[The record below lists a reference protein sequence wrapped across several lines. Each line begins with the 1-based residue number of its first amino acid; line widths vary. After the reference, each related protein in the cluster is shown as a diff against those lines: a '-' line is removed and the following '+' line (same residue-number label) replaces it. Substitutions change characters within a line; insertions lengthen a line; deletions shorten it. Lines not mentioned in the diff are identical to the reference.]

1 MRRLSLTIFLSLLAS
16 LLLMAAAVA
25 FFWQWRLDNRT
36 EAQENRFTEA
46 LAAEVI
52 PAATEGVE
60 RLQQALWHWQHRLRI
75 DLQVIDAQGRVL
87 AAAGRPF
94 RADDAGVRQEEQPGL
109 EEMPPPP
116 GLDAPLPP
124 GEALHARRPQGRHG
138 QAREGEGPRRAMV
151 AVIHRVAL
159 PDDRTL
165 LIRTWRPAPPQLPIS
180 APLALAL
187 LFVAVGLAAWPVSQR
202 ITRRLEALQRSV
214 DAQAAGDLRVRAEV
228 SGQDEVAALAHSFNH
243 AAERI
248 EALVGRQEALLSTQ
262 RRLLANASH
271 ELRSPLARIRMAIEL
286 MLENPADLTHHTD
299 EVRQN
304 IRELDALV
312 EEILL
317 ASRLDTLSL
326 DELRR
331 EPVDLTRL
339 AAEEAA
345 RTGAVW
351 MDETPSGV
359 NGDDGSESGAAHT
372 TVAGDARLLRRLLRN
387 LLENARRYQ
396 PEGDEPVLLCLSREP
411 GPVAVGS
418 PEADTDL
425 GRSGDSHAGDSH
437 AGVNHSGA
445 GKGALAGGVT
455 DWLRIEVL
463 DRGPGVPEAARE
475 RIFEA
480 FYRVDG
486 HSEQAGNVGLG
497 LSLVRQIA
505 RRHGGD
511 ARHEPREG
519 GGSRFVVRLP
529 VSPRCPP
536 PAGPARSG
544 PCRRPCA

>member
-60 RLQQALWHWQHRLRI
+60 RLQQALWHWQRRLRI

-94 RADDAGVRQEEQPGL
+94 RADDAGARQEEQPGL

-116 GLDAPLPP
+116 GLDVPLPP

-138 QAREGEGPRRAMV
+138 QIRDGEGPRRAMV

-187 LFVAVGLAAWPVSQR
+187 LFVAVGLAAWPVSRR

-248 EALVGRQEALLSTQ
+248 EALVNRQEALLSTQ

-331 EPVDLTRL
+331 EPVDLTQL

-351 MDETPSGV
+351 MDETPSDV
-359 NGDDGSESGAAHT
+359 NRDDGSESGTAHT

-396 PEGDEPVLLCLSREP
+396 PEGDEPVLLCLSRERGSVAGGHLQADMGP
-411 GPVAVGS
+411 GH
-418 PEADTDL
+418 T
-425 GRSGDSHAGDSH
+425 GDSH
-437 AGVNHSGA
+437 AGVNHSGG
-445 GKGALAGGVT
+445 GKGTLAGEAT

-511 ARHEPREG
+511 AHHEPREG

>member
-60 RLQQALWHWQHRLRI
+60 RLQQALWHWQRRLRI

-94 RADDAGVRQEEQPGL
+94 RADGAGARQEEQPGL

-116 GLDAPLPP
+116 GLDAPPP
-124 GEALHARRPQGRHG
+124 PSEEALHARRPQGHHG
-138 QAREGEGPRRAMV
+138 QAREGHGPRRAMV

-248 EALVGRQEALLSTQ
+248 EALVNRQEALLSTQ

-286 MLENPADLTHHTD
+286 MLENPTDLTHHTD

-331 EPVDLTRL
+331 EPVDLTQL

-351 MDETPSGV
+351 MDETPSDV

-418 PEADTDL
+418 PEADTDP
-425 GRSGDSHAGDSH
+425 GRSGDSD

-445 GKGALAGGVT
+445 GKEALAGEVT
-455 DWLRIEVL
+455 DWLCIEVL

-497 LSLVRQIA
+497 LSLVLQIA

-511 ARHEPREG
+511 AHHEPREG

-529 VSPRCPP
+529 VSPTMPST
-536 PAGPARSG
+536 SG
-544 PCRRPCA
+544 ASSFRALS

>member
-60 RLQQALWHWQHRLRI
+60 RLQQALWHWQRRLRI

-94 RADDAGVRQEEQPGL
+94 RADDAGERQEEQPEL

-116 GLDAPLPP
+116 GLDAPPP
-124 GEALHARRPQGRHG
+124 PSEEALHVRRPQGHHG
-138 QAREGEGPRRAMV
+138 QAREGHGPRRAMV

-187 LFVAVGLAAWPVSQR
+187 LFVAVGLAAWPVSRR

-331 EPVDLTRL
+331 EPVDLTQL

-351 MDETPSGV
+351 MDETPSDV

-396 PEGDEPVLLCLSREP
+396 PEGDEPVLLCLSRER

-418 PEADTDL
+418 PEADTDP
-425 GRSGDSHAGDSH
+425 GRSGDSD

-445 GKGALAGGVT
+445 GKEALAGEVT

-511 ARHEPREG
+511 AHHKPREG

-529 VSPRCPP
+529 VSPTIPST
-536 PAGPARSG
+536 SG
-544 PCRRPCA
+544 ASSFRALS

>member
-60 RLQQALWHWQHRLRI
+60 RLQQALWHWQRRLRI

-94 RADDAGVRQEEQPGL
+94 RADEAGARQEEQPGL

-116 GLDAPLPP
+116 GLDAPPP
-124 GEALHARRPQGRHG
+124 PSEEALHARRPQGHHG
-138 QAREGEGPRRAMV
+138 QAREGHGPRRAMV

-248 EALVGRQEALLSTQ
+248 EALVNRQEALLSTQ

-286 MLENPADLTHHTD
+286 MLENPTDLTHHTD

-331 EPVDLTRL
+331 EPVDLTQL

-351 MDETPSGV
+351 MDETPSDV

-418 PEADTDL
+418 PEADTDP
-425 GRSGDSHAGDSH
+425 GRSGGSD

-445 GKGALAGGVT
+445 GKEALAGEVT
-455 DWLRIEVL
+455 DWLCIEVL

-511 ARHEPREG
+511 AHHEPREG

-529 VSPRCPP
+529 VSPTMPST
-536 PAGPARSG
+536 SG
-544 PCRRPCA
+544 ASSFRALS

>member
-60 RLQQALWHWQHRLRI
+60 RLQQALWHWQRRLRI

-94 RADDAGVRQEEQPGL
+94 RADEAGARQEEQPGL

-116 GLDAPLPP
+116 GLDAPPP
-124 GEALHARRPQGRHG
+124 PSEEALHARRPQGHHG
-138 QAREGEGPRRAMV
+138 QAREGHGPRRAMV

-165 LIRTWRPAPPQLPIS
+165 LIRTWRPAPPRLPIS

-187 LFVAVGLAAWPVSQR
+187 LFVAVGLAAWPVSRR

-248 EALVGRQEALLSTQ
+248 EALVNRQEALLSTQ

-331 EPVDLTRL
+331 EPVDLTQL

-351 MDETPSGV
+351 MDETPSDV

-418 PEADTDL
+418 PEADM
-425 GRSGDSHAGDSH
+425 GPGH
-437 AGVNHSGA
+437 AGVNHSGGGKAAQA
-445 GKGALAGGVT
+445 GEAT

-511 ARHEPREG
+511 AHHEPREG

>member
-1 MRRLSLTIFLSLLAS
+1 M
-16 LLLMAAAVA
+16 
-25 FFWQWRLDNRT
+25 
-36 EAQENRFTEA
+36 
-46 LAAEVI
+46 
-52 PAATEGVE
+52 
-60 RLQQALWHWQHRLRI
+60 
-75 DLQVIDAQGRVL
+75 
-87 AAAGRPF
+87 
-94 RADDAGVRQEEQPGL
+94 
-109 EEMPPPP
+109 
-116 GLDAPLPP
+116 
-124 GEALHARRPQGRHG
+124 
-138 QAREGEGPRRAMV
+138 
-151 AVIHRVAL
+151 
-159 PDDRTL
+159 
-165 LIRTWRPAPPQLPIS
+165 
-180 APLALAL
+180 
-187 LFVAVGLAAWPVSQR
+187 
-202 ITRRLEALQRSV
+202 
-214 DAQAAGDLRVRAEV
+214 
-228 SGQDEVAALAHSFNH
+228 
-243 AAERI
+243 
-248 EALVGRQEALLSTQ
+248 
-262 RRLLANASH
+262 
-271 ELRSPLARIRMAIEL
+271 
-286 MLENPADLTHHTD
+286 
-299 EVRQN
+299 
-304 IRELDALV
+304 

-331 EPVDLTRL
+331 EPVDLTQL

-425 GRSGDSHAGDSH
+425 GRSGDSD

-445 GKGALAGGVT
+445 GKEALAGEVT
-455 DWLRIEVL
+455 DWLCIEAL

-511 ARHEPREG
+511 AHHEPREG

>member
-60 RLQQALWHWQHRLRI
+60 RLQQALWHWQRRLRI

-94 RADDAGVRQEEQPGL
+94 RADEAGARQEEQPGL

-116 GLDAPLPP
+116 GLDAPPP
-124 GEALHARRPQGRHG
+124 PSEEALHARRSQGHHG
-138 QAREGEGPRRAMV
+138 QAREGHGPRRAMV

-187 LFVAVGLAAWPVSQR
+187 LFVAVGLAAWPVSRR
-202 ITRRLEALQRSV
+202 ITHRLEALQRSV

-248 EALVGRQEALLSTQ
+248 EALVNRQEALLSTQ

-331 EPVDLTRL
+331 EPVDLTQL

-418 PEADTDL
+418 PEADTDP
-425 GRSGDSHAGDSH
+425 GRSGDSD

-445 GKGALAGGVT
+445 GKEALAGEVT
-455 DWLRIEVL
+455 DWLCIEVL

-511 ARHEPREG
+511 AHHKPREG

>member
-60 RLQQALWHWQHRLRI
+60 RLQQALWHWQRRLRI

-94 RADDAGVRQEEQPGL
+94 RADEAGARQEEQPGL

-116 GLDAPLPP
+116 GLDAPPP
-124 GEALHARRPQGRHG
+124 PSEEALHARRSQGHHG
-138 QAREGEGPRRAMV
+138 QAREGHGPRRAMV

-187 LFVAVGLAAWPVSQR
+187 LFVAVGLAAWPVSRR
-202 ITRRLEALQRSV
+202 ITHRLEALQRSV

-248 EALVGRQEALLSTQ
+248 EALVNRQEALLSTQ

-331 EPVDLTRL
+331 EPVDLTQL

-418 PEADTDL
+418 PEADTDP
-425 GRSGDSHAGDSH
+425 GRSGDSD

-445 GKGALAGGVT
+445 GKEALAGEVT
-455 DWLRIEVL
+455 DWLCIEVL

-511 ARHEPREG
+511 AHHKPREG

-536 PAGPARSG
+536 PAEPARSG

>member
-60 RLQQALWHWQHRLRI
+60 RLQQALWHWQRRLRI

-94 RADDAGVRQEEQPGL
+94 RADDAGARQEEQPGL

-138 QAREGEGPRRAMV
+138 QARDGEGPRRALV

-187 LFVAVGLAAWPVSQR
+187 LFVAVGLAAWPVSRR

-248 EALVGRQEALLSTQ
+248 EALVNRQEALLSTQ

-331 EPVDLTRL
+331 EPVDLTQL
-339 AAEEAA
+339 VAEEAA

-351 MDETPSGV
+351 MDETPSDV
-359 NGDDGSESGAAHT
+359 NRDDGSESGAAHT

-418 PEADTDL
+418 LEADTDP
-425 GRSGDSHAGDSH
+425 GRSGDSD
-437 AGVNHSGA
+437 AGVNRSGA
-445 GKGALAGGVT
+445 GREALAGEVT

-511 ARHEPREG
+511 AHHEPREG

>member
-60 RLQQALWHWQHRLRI
+60 RLQQALWHWQRRLRI

-94 RADDAGVRQEEQPGL
+94 RADDTGVRLEEQPSL

-116 GLDAPLPP
+116 GLDAPPP
-124 GEALHARRPQGRHG
+124 PSEEALHVRRPQGHHG
-138 QAREGEGPRRAMV
+138 QAREGHGPRRAMV

-187 LFVAVGLAAWPVSQR
+187 LFVAVGLAAWPVSRR

-248 EALVGRQEALLSTQ
+248 EALVNRQEALLSTQ

-331 EPVDLTRL
+331 EPVDLTQL

-351 MDETPSGV
+351 MDETPSDV
-359 NGDDGSESGAAHT
+359 NRDDGAESGAAHT

-418 PEADTDL
+418 PEADTDP
-425 GRSGDSHAGDSH
+425 GRSGDSDAG
-437 AGVNHSGA
+437 GNHSG
-445 GKGALAGGVT
+445 KGAQTGEVT

-511 ARHEPREG
+511 AHHEPREG

-529 VSPRCPP
+529 VSPTIPST
-536 PAGPARSG
+536 SG
-544 PCRRPCA
+544 ASSFRALS

>member
-60 RLQQALWHWQHRLRI
+60 RLQQALWHWQRRLRI

-94 RADDAGVRQEEQPGL
+94 RADDTGVRLEEQPSL

-116 GLDAPLPP
+116 GLDAPPP
-124 GEALHARRPQGRHG
+124 PSEEALHVRRPQGHHG
-138 QAREGEGPRRAMV
+138 QAREGHGPRRAMV

-187 LFVAVGLAAWPVSQR
+187 LFVAVGLAAWPVSRR

-248 EALVGRQEALLSTQ
+248 EALVNRQEALLSTQ

-331 EPVDLTRL
+331 EPVDLTQL

-351 MDETPSGV
+351 MDETPSDV
-359 NGDDGSESGAAHT
+359 NRDDGSESGTAHT

-396 PEGDEPVLLCLSREP
+396 PEGDEPVLLCLSRERGSVAGGHLQADMGP
-411 GPVAVGS
+411 GH
-418 PEADTDL
+418 T
-425 GRSGDSHAGDSH
+425 GDSH
-437 AGVNHSGA
+437 AGVNHSGG
-445 GKGALAGGVT
+445 GKGTLAGEAT

-511 ARHEPREG
+511 AHHEPREG

>member
-60 RLQQALWHWQHRLRI
+60 RLQQALWHWQRRLRI

-116 GLDAPLPP
+116 GLDAPPP
-124 GEALHARRPQGRHG
+124 PSEEALHARRSQGHHG
-138 QAREGEGPRRAMV
+138 QAREGHGPRRAMV

-187 LFVAVGLAAWPVSQR
+187 LFVAVGLAAWPVSRR
-202 ITRRLEALQRSV
+202 ITHRLEALQRSV

-248 EALVGRQEALLSTQ
+248 EALVNRQEALLSTQ

-331 EPVDLTRL
+331 EPVDLTQL

-345 RTGAVW
+345 RMGAVW

-396 PEGDEPVLLCLSREP
+396 PDDDEPVLLCLSRERA
-411 GPVAVGS
+411 PVAVGH
-418 PEADTDL
+418 PEADTDP
-425 GRSGDSHAGDSH
+425 GRSGDSD

-511 ARHEPREG
+511 AHHEPREG

-529 VSPRCPP
+529 VSPTM
-536 PAGPARSG
+536 PATSG
-544 PCRRPCA
+544 ASSFRALS

>member
-60 RLQQALWHWQHRLRI
+60 RLQQALWHWQRRLRI

-94 RADDAGVRQEEQPGL
+94 RADDTGVRQEEQPGL

-116 GLDAPLPP
+116 GLDAPPP
-124 GEALHARRPQGRHG
+124 PSEEALHVRRPQGHHG
-138 QAREGEGPRRAMV
+138 QAREGHGPRRAMV

-187 LFVAVGLAAWPVSQR
+187 LFVAVGLAAWPVSRR
-202 ITRRLEALQRSV
+202 ITHRLEALQRSV

-228 SGQDEVAALAHSFNH
+228 SGQDEVVALAHSFNH

-248 EALVGRQEALLSTQ
+248 EALVNRQEALLSTQ

-331 EPVDLTRL
+331 EPVDLTQL

-351 MDETPSGV
+351 MDETPSDA
-359 NGDDGSESGAAHT
+359 NRDDGSEPGAAHM

-418 PEADTDL
+418 PEADTDP
-425 GRSGDSHAGDSH
+425 GRSGGGDAGI
-437 AGVNHSGA
+437 NHSGA
-445 GKGALAGGVT
+445 GKGAQAGEVS

-511 ARHEPREG
+511 AHHEPREG

>member
-60 RLQQALWHWQHRLRI
+60 RLQQALWHWQRRLRI

-94 RADDAGVRQEEQPGL
+94 RADDAGVRQEEPPGM

-124 GEALHARRPQGRHG
+124 GEALHARRPQGHHG
-138 QAREGEGPRRAMV
+138 QAGEGHGPRRAMV

-187 LFVAVGLAAWPVSQR
+187 LFVAVGLAAWPVSRR

-286 MLENPADLTHHTD
+286 MLENPADLTNHTD

-331 EPVDLTRL
+331 EPVDLTQL

-351 MDETPSGV
+351 MDETPSDANEGGV
-359 NGDDGSESGAAHT
+359 SEEGAAHT

-396 PEGDEPVLLCLSREP
+396 PDGDEPVLLCLSRER

-425 GRSGDSHAGDSH
+425 GRSGDSHAG
-437 AGVNHSGA
+437 VNHSGA
-445 GKGALAGGVT
+445 GKGAQAGEAT

-511 ARHEPREG
+511 AHHEPREG

>member
-60 RLQQALWHWQHRLRI
+60 RLQQALWHWQRRLRI

-94 RADDAGVRQEEQPGL
+94 RADDTGVRQEEQPGM

-116 GLDAPLPP
+116 GLDASLPP

-187 LFVAVGLAAWPVSQR
+187 LFVAVGLAAWPVSRR

-248 EALVGRQEALLSTQ
+248 EALVNRQEALLSTQ

-331 EPVDLTRL
+331 EPVDLTQL

-351 MDETPSGV
+351 MDETPSDV
-359 NGDDGSESGAAHT
+359 NGHAVSGPGTAHM
-372 TVAGDARLLRRLLRN
+372 TVVGDARLLRRLLRN

-411 GPVAVGS
+411 GPVAGGS
-418 PEADTDL
+418 PEAGTDP
-425 GRSGDSHAGDSH
+425 GRSGDSD

-445 GKGALAGGVT
+445 GKEALAGEVT
-455 DWLRIEVL
+455 DWLCIEVL
-463 DRGPGVPEAARE
+463 DRGPGVPEAARK

-497 LSLVRQIA
+497 LSLGGQIA
-505 RRHGGD
+505 RRNGGD
-511 ARHEPREG
+511 AHHEPREG

-529 VSPRCPP
+529 VSPTIPST
-536 PAGPARSG
+536 SG
-544 PCRRPCA
+544 ASSFRALS

>member
-60 RLQQALWHWQHRLRI
+60 RLQQALWHWQRRLRI

-94 RADDAGVRQEEQPGL
+94 RADEAGARQEEQPGL

-116 GLDAPLPP
+116 GLDAPPP
-124 GEALHARRPQGRHG
+124 PSEEALHARRSQGHHG
-138 QAREGEGPRRAMV
+138 QAREGHGPRRAMV

-187 LFVAVGLAAWPVSQR
+187 LFVAVGLAAWPVSRR

-248 EALVGRQEALLSTQ
+248 EALVNRQEALLSTQ

-331 EPVDLTRL
+331 EPVDLTQL

-351 MDETPSGV
+351 MDETPPCV

-372 TVAGDARLLRRLLRN
+372 AVAGDARLLRRLLRN

-396 PEGDEPVLLCLSREP
+396 PEGDEPVLLCLSRER

-418 PEADTDL
+418 PEAEMDT
-425 GRSGDSHAGDSH
+425 G
-437 AGVNHSGA
+437 HSGA
-445 GKGALAGGVT
+445 SHSDAGHSGTGKEALAGEVT
-455 DWLRIEVL
+455 DWLCIEVL
-463 DRGPGVPEAARE
+463 DRGPGVPEAVRE

-511 ARHEPREG
+511 AHHEPREG

-529 VSPRCPP
+529 VSPRCPA

>member
-60 RLQQALWHWQHRLRI
+60 RLQQALWHWQRRLRI

-94 RADDAGVRQEEQPGL
+94 RADEAGARQEEQPGL
-109 EEMPPPP
+109 EEIPPPP
-116 GLDAPLPP
+116 GLDAPPP
-124 GEALHARRPQGRHG
+124 PSEEALHVRRPQGHHG
-138 QAREGEGPRRAMV
+138 QAREGHGPRRAMV

-187 LFVAVGLAAWPVSQR
+187 LFVAVGLAAWPVSRR

-248 EALVGRQEALLSTQ
+248 EALVNRQEALLSTQ

-331 EPVDLTRL
+331 EPVDLTQL

-351 MDETPSGV
+351 MDETPPGV
-359 NGDDGSESGAAHT
+359 NGHAISEAGATHM

-418 PEADTDL
+418 PEADTDP
-425 GRSGDSHAGDSH
+425 GRSGDSD

-445 GKGALAGGVT
+445 GKGAQTGEVT

-511 ARHEPREG
+511 AHHEPREG

>member
-248 EALVGRQEALLSTQ
+248 EALVNRQEALLSTQ

-286 MLENPADLTHHTD
+286 MLENPTDLTHHTD

-331 EPVDLTRL
+331 EPVDLTQL

-351 MDETPSGV
+351 MDETPSDV

-418 PEADTDL
+418 PEADTDP
-425 GRSGDSHAGDSH
+425 GRS
-437 AGVNHSGA
+437 GVNHSGGGKAAQA
-445 GKGALAGGVT
+445 GEAT

-511 ARHEPREG
+511 AHHEPREG

>member
-60 RLQQALWHWQHRLRI
+60 RLQQALWHWQRRLRI

-94 RADDAGVRQEEQPGL
+94 RADDAGARQEEPPGM

-138 QAREGEGPRRAMV
+138 QAHDGDGPRRAMV

-187 LFVAVGLAAWPVSQR
+187 LFVAVGMAAWPVSRR

-248 EALVGRQEALLSTQ
+248 EALVNRQEALLSTQ

-331 EPVDLTRL
+331 EPVDLTQL

-351 MDETPSGV
+351 MDETPSDV
-359 NGDDGSESGAAHT
+359 SRDDGAESGAAHT
-372 TVAGDARLLRRLLRN
+372 AVAGDARLLRRLLRN

-396 PEGDEPVLLCLSREP
+396 PEGDEPVLLCLSQER
-411 GPVAVGS
+411 GLLAGAG
-418 PEADTDL
+418 PEAKACHSEATK
-425 GRSGDSHAGDSH
+425 GDEAGE
-437 AGVNHSGA
+437 A
-445 GKGALAGGVT
+445 T

-511 ARHEPREG
+511 AHHEPREG

>member
-60 RLQQALWHWQHRLRI
+60 RLQQALRHWQRRLRI

-94 RADDAGVRQEEQPGL
+94 RADDTGVRQEEQPGL

-116 GLDAPLPP
+116 GLDAPPP
-124 GEALHARRPQGRHG
+124 PSEEALHVRRPQGHHG
-138 QAREGEGPRRAMV
+138 QAREGHGPRRAMV

-187 LFVAVGLAAWPVSQR
+187 LFVAVGLAAWPVSRR

-331 EPVDLTRL
+331 EPVDLTQL

-359 NGDDGSESGAAHT
+359 KGDDGSESGAAHT

-396 PEGDEPVLLCLSREP
+396 PDDDEPVLLCLSRER
-411 GPVAVGS
+411 GTVAEGRSEAGMDTGDSVGS
-418 PEADTDL
+418 
-425 GRSGDSHAGDSH
+425 
-437 AGVNHSGA
+437 HSGA
-445 GKGALAGGVT
+445 GKEAQTGEAT

-511 ARHEPREG
+511 AHHEPREG

-536 PAGPARSG
+536 PVGPAHSG

>member
-60 RLQQALWHWQHRLRI
+60 RLQQALWHWQRRLRI

-94 RADDAGVRQEEQPGL
+94 RADDAGARQEEQPGL

-116 GLDAPLPP
+116 GLDAPPP
-124 GEALHARRPQGRHG
+124 PSEEALHVRRPQGHHG
-138 QAREGEGPRRAMV
+138 QAREGHGPRRAMV

-187 LFVAVGLAAWPVSQR
+187 LFVAVGLAAWPVSRR

-248 EALVGRQEALLSTQ
+248 EALVNRQEALLSTQ

-331 EPVDLTRL
+331 EPVDLTQL

-351 MDETPSGV
+351 MDETPSDV
-359 NGDDGSESGAAHT
+359 NRDDGSESGTAHT

-396 PEGDEPVLLCLSREP
+396 PEGDEPVLLCLSRERGSVAGGHLQADMGP
-411 GPVAVGS
+411 GH
-418 PEADTDL
+418 T
-425 GRSGDSHAGDSH
+425 GDSH
-437 AGVNHSGA
+437 AGVNHSGG
-445 GKGALAGGVT
+445 GKGTLAGEAT

-511 ARHEPREG
+511 AHHEPREG